1 MLLSKLFQFVFY
13 ITGKYSIDESH
24 GLSHSMNALYYAD
37 KILGS
42 ELETSPHLKNHERI
56 IYVSAVIHDMCD
68 KKYMNE
74 TEGILEVEQFLRKKD
89 DGLSLKN
96 FEVETVKK
104 IISTMSYSTVKK
116 HGYPN
121 LGEYQ
126 KAYHIVREAD
136 LLTAYD
142 FDRSILY
149 HMNVNKASLH
159 DSFLNAEEI
168 FKKRVLMH
176 NYDKLFITPYSNFE
190 SRRLHINAIRR
201 MEYWKNILKKT
212 I

>member
-24 GLSHSMNALYYAD
+24 GLSHSMNTLYYSNQ
-37 KILGS
+37 IFNS
-42 ELETSPHLKNHERI
+42 EVETYPDMKKYERL
-56 IYVSAVIHDMCD
+56 IYVSAVVHDMCD

-74 TEGILEVEQFLRKKD
+74 TEGIKEVESFLNEKD
-89 DGLSLKN
+89 VSLEK
-96 FEVETVKK
+96 FEIETVKK

-116 HGYPN
+116 NGFPD

-142 FDRSILY
+142 FDRSMIY
-149 HMNVNKASLH
+149 HMCVNKANLK
-159 DSFLNAEEI
+159 DSFLNAEDI

-176 NYDKLFITPYSNFE
+176 NRDKLFITPYSNFE
-190 SRRLHINAIRR
+190 SRKLHMKAIQR
-201 MEYWKNILKKT
+201 MEYWKNMLIKRL
-212 I
+212 